1 MISIYFFL
9 RRQKHHIF
17 AAIINSN
24 LIITME
30 NFEQII
36 NSDSLVLV
44 DFYATWCQPCQMMHP
59 ILDTLKEQVGDK
71 VRILKLDVE
80 KNEKLSA
87 DYQIRSVPTML
98 LIKNGQVLWRHS
110 GTKSL
115 QELSTLIEQF
125 ALS

>member
-1 MISIYFFL
+1 
-9 RRQKHHIF
+9 
-17 AAIINSN
+17 
-24 LIITME
+24 ME
-30 NFEQII
+30 NFEQIT